1 MDLNKSIRMAVDTGK
16 VLLGSEKTIKAALS
30 GNAKMIIVASNCP
43 TERKQDLKHYT
54 QLSDVP
60 VLEYVGTAIELGNV
74 CGKPFPVA
82 AMTVLDAGNS
92 DLLDAVKKQ

>member
-16 VLLGSEKTIKAALS
+16 VLLGSEKTIKAALN
-30 GNAKMIIVASNCP
+30 GNAKMIIVAANCP
-43 TERKQDLKHYT
+43 AERRQDLKHYS

-60 VLEYVGTAIELGNV
+60 VLDYAGSSVELGNV
-74 CGKPFPVA
+74 CGKPFPVT

-92 DLLDAVKKQ
+92 DLLDAVKK